1 MDFTDRLE
9 INQQQLAKQQHSGQ
23 LICHDLAR
31 SQEVWGQMKH
41 NRSEA
46 RVFPPPPAT
55 VGEDGVE
62 YFSLAETSEG
72 AKGFLTKKTLLQHKR
87 LTQ

>member
-1 MDFTDRLE
+1 MDFADRLE
-9 INQQQLAKQQHSGQ
+9 INQQQLAKQQRSGQ

-46 RVFPPPPAT
+46 RPPAT

-72 AKGFLTKKTLLQHKR
+72 ARGFLTKTLLQHKH